1 MTSERYAEVIEG
13 ENLIW
18 NNKFDEADKLFEKK
32 KDTSARYALHYAE
45 SAFLR
50 SFITGDQ
57 EDTHL
62 AMQRLKA
69 TKDLAA
75 EQMRAFALNPNTPK
89 DDTLDAA
96 IVYGDALYMVAIL
109 QMTRDAKI
117 KGALN
122 LRKSWKVFEKALKES
137 KGATVDVEITRSLQ
151 FGAGFFLFAMS
162 IIPQKFLKL
171 VELAGFKADRDAGL
185 HYVKE
190 CHKNGGIR
198 GPFATMLLL
207 FNNLLLPRGLAD
219 ASQYLAEADQ
229 LIQESLKKYPTG
241 SLFHVMG
248 SHCARKQCNV
258 EKGIELM
265 EIALENSKSLKPPLI
280 YRYELGNCYCM
291 KLGFKK
297 AIELYEPLISVQK
310 FQVRGLCAL
319 QLAAAYLVTG
329 EKTKGM
335 DLLQKINLYA
345 NKGHLD
351 NTVLRQAKRYALN
364 GGHFAAFELLYLRRD
379 LAKMLPILKDV
390 LQLLDK
396 QAANTKAM
404 IPISSPKK
412 PETPKSKLS
421 LSGGLTSFGKMGLD
435 KFNQLTKKKDLSD
448 STFDDR
454 ASYLLIKGSILKALG
469 KPEEAVV
476 CYKEV
481 VEVLADL
488 VNEQLYIPY
497 CLYELG
503 ETYYTGGKP
512 KEAEELMKKCSK
524 YSGYDWE
531 DPLRVRLRVTMEQL
545 KKGTLPPN
553 QTPISLEQLAEQNI
567 PDVEDKIEIEKL
579 EDDDD
584 LEGSDSEAVIKKLSE
599 TTDSPLPQ

>member
-62 AMQRLKA
+62 AMERLKV

-75 EQMRAFALNPNTPK
+75 EQMRVFALNPNTSK
-89 DDTLDAA
+89 DDSIDAA
-96 IVYGDALYMVAIL
+96 IVYGDALYMIAIL

-122 LRKSWKVFEKALKES
+122 LRKSWKVFEKALKDS
-137 KGATVDVEITRSLQ
+137 KGAQVDVEITRSLQ

-219 ASQYLAEADQ
+219 ASQYLIEANQ
-229 LIQESLKKYPTG
+229 LIEESLKKYPQG

-248 SHCARKQCNV
+248 SHCARKQCNID
-258 EKGIELM
+258 KGIELM

-291 KLGFKK
+291 KLEFKK
-297 AIELYEPLISVQK
+297 AIELYEPLIGVQK

-319 QLAAAYLVTG
+319 QLAAAYLAIG
-329 EKTKGM
+329 EKNRGL
-335 DLLQKINLYA
+335 DLLQKIQNYA

-351 NTVLRQAKRYALN
+351 NTVLKQAKRYVLN

-379 LAKMLPILKDV
+379 LAKMLPIMKDV
-390 LQLLDK
+390 LILLDK

-404 IPISSPKK
+404 IAVTPPKK
-412 PETPKSKLS
+412 ETPKSKLS
-421 LSGGLTSFGKMGLD
+421 LSGGLSNFGKMGLD

-454 ASYLLIKGSILKALG
+454 ASYLLIKGSILKAMG
-469 KPEEAVV
+469 KPEEAIA

-481 VEVLADL
+481 VDVLADL

-512 KEAEELMKKCSK
+512 KEAEELMKRCSK

-545 KKGTLPPN
+545 KKGTLPP
-553 QTPISLEQLAEQNI
+553 QAPISLDALAEQEI
-567 PDVEDKIEIEKL
+567 PDVDEKIEKL
-579 EDDDD
+579 EDEDD
-584 LEGSDSEAVIKKLSE
+584 LEGSDNEAVVKKLAE
-599 TTDSPLPQ
+599 TTDSPVVK